1 VRECYDERI
10 MISIRFAD
18 RDTEKKALAFMLGRF
33 PGRLLRTGEH
43 SVSQAALEAL
53 SAQNIPFTLL
63 GKDTDEQQLAALRG
77 AAPSAI

>member
-1 VRECYDERI
+1 

-18 RDTEKKALAFMLGRF
+18 RDAEKRALAFMLGRF
-33 PGRLLRTGEH
+33 SGQLIQPGEH

-53 SAQNIPFTLL
+53 SAQNIPFTRL